1 MPRPHKAVTPE
12 INVTPLVDVVLVLL
26 IIFMVTV
33 PKMNDG
39 PPIELP
45 EARNPDAE
53 IKIKVDPIEVHMTK
67 DGAIHVDKEP
77 LAREVALTRLTEHRQ
92 KDARRRLL
100 LKADKSLPFG
110 TVRKLFADC
119 QQIGFSGVSM
129 QVAEVQK

>member
-39 PPIELP
+39 PPIDPP

-67 DGAIHVDKEP
+67 DGGIHVDKEP
-77 LAREVALTRLTEHRQ
+77 LAREAALARLAEHRQ

-110 TVRKLFADC
+110 AVRKLFADC
-119 QQIGFSGVSM
+119 QQIGFAGVSM

>member
-1 MPRPHKAVTPE
+1 MPRPHKSVAPE

-33 PKMNDG
+33 PKMSDG
-39 PPIELP
+39 PPVDLP

-53 IKIKVDPIEVHMTK
+53 IKIKVDPIEVHLTK
-67 DGAIHVDKEP
+67 DGTIHVDKEP
-77 LAREVALTRLTEHRQ
+77 LAREAALARLQEHRQ

-100 LKADKSLPFG
+100 LKADKTLAFG

-119 QQIGFSGVSM
+119 QNIGFAGVSM
-129 QVAEVQK
+129 QVAEIQK

>member
-1 MPRPHKAVTPE
+1 MSPPRKGVMPE

-33 PKMNDG
+33 PKMSDG
-39 PPIELP
+39 PSVDLP
-45 EARNPDAE
+45 EAKNPDAE
-53 IKIKVDPIEVHMTK
+53 IKIKVDPIEVHLTK
-67 DGAIHVDKEP
+67 DGAIHVDKEM
-77 LAREVALTRLTEHRQ
+77 LARDVALARLREHRN

-119 QQIGFSGVSM
+119 QQIGFAGASM
-129 QVAEVQK
+129 QVSEIQK